1 MEHDHY
7 HGAHSPSEAT
17 IENQLSLVVGANLFD
32 EQPLCLNSFFRFQLG
47 SNTFDGE
54 SPRACRVCWLRAPLW
69 PAACSRFGAA
79 TERCAWLPRRVLAD
93 ARSGLASIGYE
104 FAMEA
109 WKRVASVGATIVST
123 GTAHGDKRSLESL
136 RLQKDAVKRE
146 LKLFDV
152 HFAKFYGRQPS
163 RLDKECLRKLYE
175 FHKQL
180 KAYIASEEVKLE
192 RRHSHAALVE
202 SKTLI
207 NSHNLPPAV
216 SGGGGPGAQSV
227 TPKQVPLDQ
236 LQAMDVKVLK
246 AEKRALKIKLRR
258 FEDEFIRQNGQ
269 KPQSYQEVGIIRE
282 DYSRYKFLKEQ
293 LQAVEQAAGGGTWGQ
308 RPSISP

>member
-1 MEHDHY
+1 MEM
-7 HGAHSPSEAT
+7 A
-17 IENQLSLVVGANLFD
+17 IERQLNTVVGANLFA
-32 EQPLCLNSFFRFQLG
+32 EQPPYLNSFFRFQLG
-47 SNTFDGE
+47 SNTFD
-54 SPRACRVCWLRAPLW
+54 
-69 PAACSRFGAA
+69 
-79 TERCAWLPRRVLAD
+79 
-93 ARSGLASIGYE
+93 GYE

-109 WKRVASVGATIVST
+109 WKRVASVGATTVNT
-123 GTAHGDKRSLESL
+123 NTTHGDQQSLESL

-152 HFAKFYGRQPS
+152 HFTKFYGRQPS

-180 KAYIASEEVKLE
+180 KAYIAAEEVKLE

-202 SKTLI
+202 SKTLL
-207 NSHNLPPAV
+207 NSHNLAD
-216 SGGGGPGAQSV
+216 GPGHTAHSSPV
-227 TPKQVPLDQ
+227 PKHLPLEQ
-236 LQAMDVKVLK
+236 LQAMDIKVLK

-258 FEDEFIRQNGQ
+258 FEDEFIRLNGQ

-293 LQAVEQAAGGGTWGQ
+293 LQAVEQQQQGRGGTWQG